1 MTDRT
6 PTTLDAAWEALHV
19 DLTNAWQNEGP
30 TYYENIL
37 ARHRPR
43 IEAEARAEVTDD
55 MTTAYMVG
63 YEAGKAEA
71 RAPLDVDRP
80 VERPVV
86 ATRCVCSHHWVD
98 HTTWCDS
105 NGCPCRFT
113 GTADRH
119 GADAR
124 APLDGPNWDDAALSL
139 EEPPT

>member
-63 YEAGKAEA
+63 YVDAARRSGMPINVTEADIENLVIEYDSGVRYWDGK
-71 RAPLDVDRP
+71 
-80 VERPVV
+80 
-86 ATRCVCSHHWVD
+86 
-98 HTTWCDS
+98 
-105 NGCPCRFT
+105 
-113 GTADRH
+113 
-119 GADAR
+119 
-124 APLDGPNWDDAALSL
+124 DAAL
-139 EEPPT
+139 EKTP

>member
-1 MTDRT
+1 MRTDH
-6 PTTLDAAWEALHV
+6 A
-19 DLTNAWQNEGP
+19 
-30 TYYENIL
+30 
-37 ARHRPR
+37 
-43 IEAEARAEVTDD
+43 TDG
-55 MTTAYMVG
+55 TAYGCRAMKR
-63 YEAGKAEA
+63 YAPDFNGKMLPAEDGRWVSFDDYSAA
-71 RAPLDVDRP
+71 RAPLDVERP

-124 APLDGPNWDDAALSL
+124 APLNVERLARALDATFPKRWNTLTLGTIAAAIAREYAAL
-139 EEPPT
+139 EEPRP